1 MTKTNS
7 LRRRQLLILFCA
19 LLLFGSAFSLTAF
32 AADVTVSTTNSTAYF
47 QTFSS
52 KGVWVDIGTPL
63 HTVNGTGQVA
73 YCLQT
78 DYSSPSGSGYSS
90 IDGSDYYDQTTLNGL
105 REILEKGYPI
115 KRRRL

>member
-1 MTKTNS
+1 MTKTKS
-7 LRRRQLLILFCA
+7 LRCRQLLILFCA
-19 LLLFGSAFSLTAF
+19 LLLFGSIFPLTAF
-32 AADVTVSTTNSTAYF
+32 AADVTVSTTNSAAYF

-78 DYSSPSGSGYSS
+78 D
-90 IDGSDYYDQTTLNGL
+90 
-105 REILEKGYPI
+105 
-115 KRRRL
+115 

>member
-1 MTKTNS
+1 MTRTKS
-7 LRRRQLLILFCA
+7 LWHRQLLVLFCA
-19 LLLFGSAFSLTAF
+19 LLLFGSMLPLTAF
-32 AADVTVSTTNSTAYF
+32 AADVTVSTTDSTAYF

-78 DYSSPSGSGYSS
+78 DYSSPSDSGYSS
-90 IDGSDYYDQTTLNGL
+90 IDGDKSPA
-105 REILEKGYPI
+105 RS
-115 KRRRL
+115 